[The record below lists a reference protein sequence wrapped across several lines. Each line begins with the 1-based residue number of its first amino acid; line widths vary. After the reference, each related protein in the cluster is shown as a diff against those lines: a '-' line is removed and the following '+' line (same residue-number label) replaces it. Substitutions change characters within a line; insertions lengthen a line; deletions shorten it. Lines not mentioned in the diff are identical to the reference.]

1 MNGSRKLATWY
12 VAYPLTDY
20 WRVWASVYFW
30 TVRLSLIYRKVYHT
44 DGRLRCHR
52 SYTSFPVYW
61 RLFALSMSILLR
73 GLQWTYPK
81 KSARSSLRT
90 RSTNQKRK
98 TLQRTPKSRSVERGI
113 TSHSNMPLFPE
124 DE

>member
-30 TVRLSLIYRKVYHT
+30 TVRLSLTTATTRT
-44 DGRLRCHR
+44 QLSSLRYLTNFTCSAHC
-52 SYTSFPVYW
+52 W
-61 RLFALSMSILLR
+61 QLFALSMSVLLR
-73 GLQWTYPK
+73 HLQWTYPK
-81 KSARSSLRT
+81 ISARSSLRT
-90 RSTNQKRK
+90 RSMSQKQK
-98 TLQRTPKSRSVERGI
+98 TLQRTPKSRLVKRGI
-113 TSHSNMPLFPE
+113 TSHFNTPLFPE